1 MCSSWS
7 AGEPARAKCRL
18 VLSYVGTLRRRPRV
32 PSVSPRYWAE
42 QQRDED
48 VRIYR
53 RPWGT
58 GHHNHI
64 HCRVRAAS
72 LILSCTL
79 PSVTSK
85 VIDKRNQETVLMMKT
100 ALAKGNCAAGNGSLL
115 RKSSPRGSV
124 LLHSLSRG
132 KKAGLPE
139 SALTPAE
146 PSARAMVHIPNAPSA
161 AAALLAFIARVARA
175 LYGRIKKLRVDDVER
190 VDCRCDGGRLV
201 MEACEGADNAQHSPC
216 R

>member
-1 MCSSWS
+1 
-7 AGEPARAKCRL
+7 
-18 VLSYVGTLRRRPRV
+18 
-32 PSVSPRYWAE
+32 
-42 QQRDED
+42 
-48 VRIYR
+48 
-53 RPWGT
+53 
-58 GHHNHI
+58 
-64 HCRVRAAS
+64 
-72 LILSCTL
+72 
-79 PSVTSK
+79 
-85 VIDKRNQETVLMMKT
+85 MMKT

-115 RKSSPRGSV
+115 RKGSPRVSV

-139 SALTPAE
+139 SVLTPAE
-146 PSARAMVHIPNAPSA
+146 PSARAMVHIPNAPSG
-161 AAALLAFIARVARA
+161 AAALLAFIARA